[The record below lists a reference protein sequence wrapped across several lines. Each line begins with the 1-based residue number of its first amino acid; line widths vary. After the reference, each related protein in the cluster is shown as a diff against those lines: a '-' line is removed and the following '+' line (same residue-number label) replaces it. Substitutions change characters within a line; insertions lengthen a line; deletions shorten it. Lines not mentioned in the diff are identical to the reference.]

1 MLKIFHLPFFKIIL
15 YPLALYCIWASIAL
29 QNYQKIDKNNIP
41 AFIILESKLSKK
53 SINDFAKIS
62 NAKNIW
68 IIADDNDFKQA
79 NQLIKESADAISYA
93 NQIGRLDLVS
103 IFLAII
109 AVILGLFGIVGFLH
123 VKGMV
128 QTEIDRVAPSEIKR
142 IAPKQIKK
150 YLDEQFEEGGNM
162 NKKVKDF
169 TIKEV
174 QKQFKEYAKKSIE
187 NESIIL

>member
-1 MLKIFHLPFFKIIL
+1 MLKIFNLPFLNIII
-15 YPLALYCIWASIAL
+15 YPLAIYCIWASIVL
-29 QNYQKIDKNNIP
+29 LDYQKIDKNNIP
-41 AFIILESKLSKK
+41 AFIIQESKLSKK

-62 NAKNIW
+62 DAKNIW
-68 IIADDNDFKQA
+68 LIADDNDFTKA
-79 NQLIKESADAISYA
+79 NQLIKESADVISYA

-109 AVILGLFGIVGFLH
+109 AVILGLAGIIGFLH
-123 VKGMV
+123 IRDMVKT
-128 QTEIDRVAPSEIKR
+128 QIERIAPSEIKR

-169 TIKEV
+169 TNKET
-174 QKQFKEYAKKSIE
+174 QKQFKEYTKTSIE
-187 NESIIL
+187 NESIKL